1 MQYHLFDPREPDPK
15 KNLGY
20 IHVYTGEGKGKTTA
34 ALGHMV
40 RALGHGHEVLM
51 IQFLKGSK
59 DSGEYRFY
67 MESPEKFRIVQ
78 FAQPEPVDFKNPS
91 TQDKYLV
98 EQGMDFARQA
108 MIHRRPDLLVLD
120 EINPAVHHGLL
131 DVREVVNF
139 LDNKHQRTEVIL
151 TGKYAHPEVM
161 DIADMVIQM
170 EPKKHYFDDEF
181 APRLGIEH

>member
-1 MQYHLFDPREPDPK
+1 MQYHQVDSTSANPK
-15 KNLGY
+15 KDLGY

-59 DSGEYRFY
+59 DSGEYKFHV
-67 MESPEKFRIVQ
+67 ENPENFKIMQ
-78 FAQPEPVDFKNPS
+78 FAQPEPVDFRNPS

-108 MIHRRPDLLVLD
+108 MVNNRPDLLILD
-120 EINPAVHHGLL
+120 EVNPAIHHDLI
-131 DVREVVNF
+131 DVKEIINF
-139 LDNKHQRTEVIL
+139 LDNKHQQTEVIL

-161 DIADMVIQM
+161 DIADMVINM
-170 EPKKHYFDDEF
+170 DPKKHYFDDEF
-181 APRLGIEH
+181 SPRLGIEH